1 MLTAADLAGMRATQI
16 AAMGDTCT
24 LRKWAPTTDNY
35 GTEIEGWTE
44 TTGVACGLDVS
55 GGGTGGGTGGGERR
69 RPDGTI
75 TTIGATLRLSLA
87 DGAGL
92 TEEDKVT
99 VTHRNGELLTPALAY
114 GIDGQPQRGPTGYV
128 LRLVEVR

>member
-16 AAMGDTCT
+16 EAMGDTCT
-24 LRKWAPTTDNY
+24 LRKWAPTVDNY
-35 GTEIEGWTE
+35 GTEVPAYTD
-44 TTGVACGLDVS
+44 TTDVECGLDVT
-55 GGGTGGGTGGGERR
+55 GGTGSNERR

-75 TTIGATLRLSLA
+75 TTIGAALRLSLE
-87 DGAGL
+87 DGVGL
-92 TEEDKVT
+92 TEEDRIT
-99 VTHRNGELLTPALAY
+99 VTHRHGELLSPALAY

>member
-1 MLTAADLAGMRATQI
+1 MRAFTAGELAGMRTVQTG
-16 AAMGDTCT
+16 AMMDTCT
-24 LRKWAPTTDNY
+24 LRKWASTTDNY

-44 TTGVACGLDVS
+44 TTGVASGLDVTA
-55 GGGTGGGTGGGERR
+55 GGREQR

-75 TTIGATLRLSLA
+75 VVISATLRLSLE

-99 VTHRNGELLTPALAY
+99 VTHRNGELLAPALAY
-114 GIDGQPQRGPTGYV
+114 GIDGQPQRGPTGYM

>member
-24 LRKWAPTTDNY
+24 LHTWAPTVDNY
-35 GTEIEGWTE
+35 GTEVPAYTE
-44 TTGVACGLDVS
+44 TTGVECGLDVS
-55 GGGTGGGTGGGERR
+55 GGTGSNERR

-92 TEEDKVT
+92 TEEDRVT
-99 VTHRNGELLTPALAY
+99 VTHRHGELLAPALAY
-114 GIDGQPQRGPTGYV
+114 DIDGQPQRGPTGYV
-128 LRLVEVR
+128 LQLVEVR

>member
-1 MLTAADLAGMRATQI
+1 MRIVQTG
-16 AAMGDTCT
+16 AMMDICT

-35 GTEIEGWTE
+35 GTEIPGYTD
-44 TTGVACGLDVS
+44 TANVACGLDVTA
-55 GGGTGGGTGGGERR
+55 GGRESRR
-69 RPDGTI
+69 LNGTI
-75 TTIGATLRLSLA
+75 VVISATLRLSLD

-99 VTHRNGELLTPALAY
+99 VTHRNSELLTPALAY

>member
-24 LRKWAPTTDNY
+24 LHKWAPTVDNY
-35 GTEIEGWTE
+35 GTEVPGYTD
-44 TTGVACGLDVS
+44 TTGVDCGLDVS
-55 GGGTGGGTGGGERR
+55 GGGTGGGERR
-69 RPDGTI
+69 RLDGTI
-75 TTIGATLRLSLA
+75 VVINATLRLSLE

-92 TEEDKVT
+92 TEEDRIT
-99 VTHRNGELLTPALAY
+99 VTHRHGEALTPALAY

-128 LRLVEVR
+128 LQLVEVR

>member
-1 MLTAADLAGMRATQI
+1 MRDVQTG
-16 AAMGDTCT
+16 AMMDTCT
-24 LRKWAPTTDNY
+24 LRKWAPTTDDY
-35 GTEIEGWTE
+35 GTETPAY
-44 TTGVACGLDVS
+44 TDTAGVDCGLDVTA
-55 GGGTGGGTGGGERR
+55 GGREQR

-75 TTIGATLRLSLA
+75 VVISATLRLSLE

-99 VTHRNGELLTPALAY
+99 VTHRNGELLAPALAY
-114 GIDGQPQRGPTGYV
+114 SIDGAPQRGPTGYV

>member
-16 AAMGDTCT
+16 AAMDDTCT
-24 LRKWAPTTDNY
+24 LRRWTPTVDDY

-44 TTGVACGLDVS
+44 TAGVACGLDVT
-55 GGGTGGGTGGGERR
+55 GGTGANEQRR
-69 RPDGTI
+69 TDGTI
-75 TTIGATLRLSLA
+75 TTITGALRLSLE

-99 VTHRNGELLTPALAY
+99 VTHRHGEVLSPALTF
-114 GIDGQPQRGPTGYV
+114 GIDGYPQRGPTGYV

>member
-1 MLTAADLAGMRATQI
+1 MRAFTADELAGMRTVQTG
-16 AAMGDTCT
+16 AMMDTCT

-44 TTGVACGLDVS
+44 TTGVACGLDVTA
-55 GGGTGGGTGGGERR
+55 GGREQR

-75 TTIGATLRLSLA
+75 VVISATLRLSLE

-99 VTHRNGELLTPALAY
+99 VTHRNSELLAPALAY

>member
-1 MLTAADLAGMRATQI
+1 MRAFTADELTSMRSVQTG
-16 AAMGDTCT
+16 AMMDTCT

-35 GTEIEGWTE
+35 GTEIAGWAE
-44 TTGVACGLDVS
+44 TTGVDCGLDVS
-55 GGGTGGGTGGGERR
+55 VAGGREQR

-75 TTIGATLRLSLA
+75 VLISATLRLSLE

-99 VTHRNGELLTPALAY
+99 VTHRNDELLSPALAY
-114 GIDGQPQRGPTGYV
+114 GIDGAPQRGPTGYV

>member
-1 MLTAADLAGMRATQI
+1 MRAFTADELAGMRTVQTG
-16 AAMGDTCT
+16 AMMDTCT

-44 TTGVACGLDVS
+44 TTGVACGLDVTA
-55 GGGTGGGTGGGERR
+55 GGREQR

-75 TTIGATLRLSLA
+75 VVISATLRLSLE

-99 VTHRNGELLTPALAY
+99 VTHRNSELLTPALAY

>member
-24 LRKWAPTTDNY
+24 LRRWNPTVDDY
-35 GTEIEGWTE
+35 GTEVPAYTD
-44 TTGVACGLDVS
+44 TTGVACGLDVT
-55 GGGTGGGTGGGERR
+55 GGTGAGERR

-75 TTIGATLRLSLA
+75 TTIGATLRLSLV

-92 TEEDKVT
+92 TEEDRIT
-99 VTHRNGELLTPALAY
+99 VTHRHGELLAPALAY

-128 LRLVEVR
+128 LQLVEVR

>member
-1 MLTAADLAGMRATQI
+1 MLTSADLAGMRITQN
-16 AAMGDTCT
+16 AAMQDTCT
-24 LRKWAPTTDNY
+24 VHKWAPTTDNY
-35 GTEIEGWTE
+35 GTEVPAYTD

-55 GGGTGGGTGGGERR
+55 GGTGAGERR
-69 RPDGTI
+69 RQDGTI

-92 TEEDKVT
+92 TEEDRIT
-99 VTHRNGELLTPALAY
+99 VTHRHGELLAPALAY

-128 LRLVEVR
+128 LQLVEVR

>member
-24 LRKWAPTTDNY
+24 LRKWAPTVDNY
-35 GTEIEGWTE
+35 GTEIPAYTD
-44 TTGVACGLDVS
+44 TTGVDCGLDVTA
-55 GGGTGGGTGGGERR
+55 GGREQR

-75 TTIGATLRLSLA
+75 VVISAALRLSLD

-92 TEEDKVT
+92 TEEDRVT
-99 VTHRNGELLTPALAY
+99 VTHRHGEALTPALAY

-128 LRLVEVR
+128 VRLVEVR

>member
-24 LRKWAPTTDNY
+24 LHKWAPTVDNY
-35 GTEIEGWTE
+35 GTEVPGYTD
-44 TTGVACGLDVS
+44 TAGVACGLDV
-55 GGGTGGGTGGGERR
+55 TGGIAAREQR

-75 TTIGATLRLSLA
+75 TTISAMLRLSLD

-92 TEEDKVT
+92 TEEDRVT
-99 VTHRNGELLTPALAY
+99 VTHRNGELLTPALAF
-114 GIDGQPQRGPTGYV
+114 GLDGAPQRGPTGYTM
-128 LRLVEVR
+128 RLVEVR

>member
-1 MLTAADLAGMRATQI
+1 MRAFTAGELTSMRDVQ
-16 AAMGDTCT
+16 AGAMMDTCT
-24 LRKWAPTTDNY
+24 LRKWAPTVDNY

-44 TTGVACGLDVS
+44 TTGVDCGLDVTA
-55 GGGTGGGTGGGERR
+55 GGRESRR
-69 RPDGTI
+69 LNGTI
-75 TTIGATLRLSLA
+75 VVISATLRLSLE

>member
-1 MLTAADLAGMRATQI
+1 MRAFTADELAGMRLVQTG
-16 AAMGDTCT
+16 AMMDTCT
-24 LRKWAPTTDNY
+24 LRKWAPTTDDY

-44 TTGVACGLDVS
+44 TTGVPCGLDVT
-55 GGGTGGGTGGGERR
+55 GGTGAGERR

-75 TTIGATLRLSLA
+75 TTIGATLRLSLE
-87 DGAGL
+87 DGDGL

-99 VTHRNGELLTPALAY
+99 VTHRNSEALTPALAY

>member
-1 MLTAADLAGMRATQI
+1 MRAFTANELERMRSVQVG
-16 AAMGDTCT
+16 AMMDTCT
-24 LRKWAPTTDNY
+24 LRIWTPTVDDY
-35 GTEIEGWTE
+35 GTEIPGYVD
-44 TTGVACGLDVS
+44 TTGVACGLDV
-55 GGGTGGGTGGGERR
+55 TGGMGGNEQR

-75 TTIGATLRLSLA
+75 TTIAATLRLSLD

-99 VTHRNGELLTPALAY
+99 VTHRNGEVLTPALAY

>member
-1 MLTAADLAGMRATQI
+1 MRAFTPGELTAMRDVQTG
-16 AAMGDTCT
+16 AMMDTCT

-44 TTGVACGLDVS
+44 TTGVDCGLDVS
-55 GGGTGGGTGGGERR
+55 GGGGTGGGERR
-69 RPDGTI
+69 RLNGTI
-75 TTIGATLRLSLA
+75 VVISATLRLSLE

-99 VTHRNGELLTPALAY
+99 VTHRNGEALTPALTY
-114 GIDGQPQRGPTGYV
+114 GIAGQPQRGPTGYV
-128 LRLVEVR
+128 LQLVEVR

>member
-16 AAMGDTCT
+16 AAMGDTCM
-24 LRKWAPTTDNY
+24 LHKWAPTTDNY
-35 GTEIEGWTE
+35 GTEIPAYTD
-44 TTGVACGLDVS
+44 TTDVACGLDVT
-55 GGGTGGGTGGGERR
+55 GGTGAGERR

-75 TTIGATLRLSLA
+75 TTIGATLRLSLE

>member
-24 LRKWAPTTDNY
+24 LHKWAPTLDDY
-35 GTEIEGWTE
+35 GTEVPGYTD
-44 TTGVACGLDVS
+44 TTGVACGLDV
-55 GGGTGGGTGGGERR
+55 TGGVGSNERR

-75 TTIGATLRLSLA
+75 TTIGATLRLSLD
-87 DGAGL
+87 DGDGL
-92 TEEDKVT
+92 TEEDRIT
-99 VTHRNGELLTPALAY
+99 VTHRNGEVLSPALAY

>member
-1 MLTAADLAGMRATQI
+1 MRVFTPGELTAMRDVQTG
-16 AAMGDTCT
+16 AMMDTCT

-35 GTEIEGWTE
+35 GTEIPAYTE

-55 GGGTGGGTGGGERR
+55 GGGTGGSEQR

-75 TTIGATLRLSLA
+75 TTISAALRLSLD